1 MNQDQLLDLQDL
13 TKRFGRLTA
22 VDAMTFAVERG
33 EVLGFLG
40 PNGSGKTTTMRMVTG
55 FLPPTAGSAAG
66 LRTTMSW
73 PARRSR
79 PSDGSATCPRARRS
93 TAT

>member
-1 MNQDQLLDLQDL
+1 MNQDLLLDLQNL

-22 VDAMTFAVERG
+22 VDDMSFAVTRG

-55 FLPPTAGSAAG
+55 FLPPTSGSA
-66 LRTTMSW
+66 
-73 PARRSR
+73 
-79 PSDGSATCPRARRS
+79 SASSGGRCHEDA
-93 TAT
+93 AAKC